1 MPDLPT
7 ADELFAMRAGLRQ
20 LPGWSVRA
28 EIHGFDRSLRVF
40 AGNADELTG
49 FLRESQEPATA
60 FRLWAL
66 DNREGFERF
75 LDEVDRLLHNFV
87 AAAMSL
93 RDHVGPLRRD
103 VLPEDEADSLASDCQ
118 ARIDDDFTNSPL
130 AQFVLGLR
138 NVTLHDR
145 IPIAT
150 GQLSGGYGKPDESR
164 VVLHR
169 SDLLKSQKWSRPAK
183 RYIDAA
189 GDNIGIGDVATDYR
203 TVVVGF
209 HAWFRA
215 ALITRH
221 RSDLEALSQREAEVA
236 ALWRQVVGPV

>member
-1 MPDLPT
+1 MPGVTTGRPDPAATMPCMSDLPT
-7 ADELFAMRAGLRQ
+7 FDELMAMRAGLRQ

-28 EIHGFDRSLRVF
+28 QIHGFDRSLRVF
-40 AGNADELTG
+40 AGNADELTR
-49 FLRESQEPATA
+49 FLRESQEPAA
-60 FRLWAL
+60 VFRLWAD
-66 DNREGFERF
+66 DNREAFERF

-93 RDHVGPLRRD
+93 RDHVRPLRREL
-103 VLPEDEADSLASDCQ
+103 LPEDEADNLARECQ
-118 ARIDDDFTNSPL
+118 ARIDEDFTNAPL
-130 AQFVLGLR
+130 AHFVLGLR
-138 NVTLHDR
+138 NVMLHDR

-169 SDLLKSQKWSRPAK
+169 SDLLKPQKWSRPAK

-189 GDNIGIGDVATDYR
+189 GDNIGVGDVVTDYR
-203 TVVVGF
+203 AVVDGF

-221 RSDLEALSQREAEVA
+221 PF
-236 ALWRQVVGPV
+236 GPGNP